1 MNTPHSEIENSIRLA
16 LEAADAA
23 TESAEEVSR
32 LGAAAKQS
40 AEKLE
45 TFAKIIKPVALGCL
59 AGAVVSVALA
69 GLVYMRTLSEM
80 RAATATHIE
89 ALAVFT
95 TSIDELRDQ
104 IEGAATSVE
113 ASAEGDD
120 APAQRHAEVMEA
132 LAAMQDTLTLQAD
145 LSSEPGTTEGLPQL
159 LRGVTDAIESAH
171 IETRDTFTAGLSDL
185 QLSVARMLADELA
198 PQPAKPTPAAAAP
211 APRPAPSRPRP
222 VKAAPNPLKFP

>member
-104 IEGAATSVE
+104 IEVAATSVE

-120 APAQRHAEVMEA
+120 GSAQRHAEVMEA
-132 LAAMQDTLTLQAD
+132 LAAMQDTLTLQAE
-145 LSSEPGTTEGLPQL
+145 LTGEPGTTEGLPQL

-171 IETRDTFTAGLSDL
+171 TETRDTFTAGLSDL